1 MTPDQPARSD
11 AWWHIDDAPMGVMA
25 LTDEGRILQVNQLL
39 CGWLGQSAQRLE
51 GGMVDAVF
59 TPASRL
65 LYHTYL
71 LPLLKLHG
79 QVAELS
85 LALLSAD
92 GNRLDA
98 MVCAQRLSPQG
109 GPGVVRFA
117 FTLMR
122 ERRKLED
129 QLRSAQRMAEL
140 VPGLLFEWCER
151 PGQPPSLSYAS
162 EGLRDLFGLSPQDA
176 LRDASPVIQAIHP
189 EDRPWLQRE
198 LADAAQALR
207 SWRGTYRVGVGARE
221 RWIET
226 HAMPT
231 RSPDG
236 SLLWHGYSSD
246 VTERR
251 RLELQARERE
261 AAEQASQA
269 KSAFLARVS
278 HELRTPLNGI
288 LGFTQLLLG
297 PGGVPD
303 PHHRRQLGHVEAAG
317 QTLLRLVDDVLD
329 ISRIESD
336 QLRLNVQAVD
346 MVSLLRESVGM
357 LQPVADT
364 RGSRFEGPGL
374 AQAWCLADPHRLRQC
389 LLNLLS
395 NAVKYGPAGGQ
406 IDLGVELGSLGLT
419 LRIRDRGPG
428 FSADQLKHLFEPFN
442 RLGAERSTTEGTG
455 LGLLITRKLVE
466 SMGGALAVGN
476 ADEGGACMS
485 LRLPAAPVP
494 DVLTGTMAQAGARA
508 GRALAGG
515 ARTARQVLYVEDNE
529 VNAILM
535 GAVFRL
541 RPHWALH
548 VVSTAAEALAWVA
561 RQRPDLF
568 LLDLNLPDLDGF
580 ALRARLC
587 AMPGCAEVPM
597 VAVSADALAV
607 HAGRELPQAFDA
619 WWTKPIDVDDVLEQL
634 DAMLDGQ
641 DPGAA

>member
-1 MTPDQPARSD
+1 
-11 AWWHIDDAPMGVMA
+11 
-25 LTDEGRILQVNQLL
+25 
-39 CGWLGQSAQRLE
+39 
-51 GGMVDAVF
+51 
-59 TPASRL
+59 
-65 LYHTYL
+65 
-71 LPLLKLHG
+71 
-79 QVAELS
+79 
-85 LALLSAD
+85 
-92 GNRLDA
+92 
-98 MVCAQRLSPQG
+98 
-109 GPGVVRFA
+109 
-117 FTLMR
+117 
-122 ERRKLED
+122 
-129 QLRSAQRMAEL
+129 
-140 VPGLLFEWCER
+140 
-151 PGQPPSLSYAS
+151 
-162 EGLRDLFGLSPQDA
+162 
-176 LRDASPVIQAIHP
+176 
-189 EDRPWLQRE
+189 
-198 LADAAQALR
+198 
-207 SWRGTYRVGVGARE
+207 
-221 RWIET
+221 
-226 HAMPT
+226 
-231 RSPDG
+231 
-236 SLLWHGYSSD
+236 
-246 VTERR
+246 
-251 RLELQARERE
+251 
-261 AAEQASQA
+261 
-269 KSAFLARVS
+269 
-278 HELRTPLNGI
+278 
-288 LGFTQLLLG
+288 
-297 PGGVPD
+297 
-303 PHHRRQLGHVEAAG
+303 
-317 QTLLRLVDDVLD
+317 VLD

-336 QLRLNVQAVD
+336 QLRLSVQAVD
-346 MVSLLRESVGM
+346 MVALLRESVGM
-357 LQPVADT
+357 LQPAADI
-364 RGSRFEGPGL
+364 RGCRFEGPAL

-419 LRIRDRGPG
+419 LRVRDRGPG

-494 DVLTGTMAQAGARA
+494 DVLTGAMAQAGARA

-548 VVSTAAEALAWVA
+548 VVSTAAQALEWVA

-580 ALRARLC
+580 TLRDCLC

-634 DAMLDGQ
+634 DAMLDRPTQ
-641 DPGAA
+641 APP

>member
-25 LTDEGRILQVNQLL
+25 LSDDGRILQVNKLL
-39 CGWLGQSAQRLE
+39 CGWLGQSAQQLE

-79 QVAELS
+79 QIAELS

-92 GNRLDA
+92 GTRLDA
-98 MVCAQRLSPQG
+98 MVSAHRLTPPG

-151 PGQPPSLSYAS
+151 PGQPPSISYAS
-162 EGLRDLFGLSPQDA
+162 EGLRALFGLSPQDA
-176 LRDASPVIQAIHP
+176 LRDASPVIEAVHP
-189 EDRPWLQRE
+189 QDRPWLQRE
-198 LADAAQALR
+198 LAEAAQTLR
-207 SWRGTYRVGVGARE
+207 SWRGTYRVCVGARE

-231 RSPDG
+231 RAPDG

-251 RLELQARERE
+251 QLELQARERD

-297 PGGVPD
+297 PGGAPD
-303 PHHRRQLGHVEAAG
+303 PHHRRQLGLVESAG
-317 QTLLRLVDDVLD
+317 RTLLRLVDDVLD

-336 QLRLNVQAVD
+336 QLRLNMQVVD
-346 MVSLLRESVGM
+346 VVALLLESVGM
-357 LQPVADT
+357 LLPVAAK
-364 RGSRFEGPGL
+364 RGSSFEGPAL
-374 AQAWCLADPHRLRQC
+374 TQAWCLADPDRLRQC

-395 NAVKYGPAGGQ
+395 NAVKYGPPGGH
-406 IDLGVELGSLGLT
+406 IDLGVELGEPGLT
-419 LRIRDRGPG
+419 LTVRDRGPG
-428 FSADQLKHLFEPFN
+428 FSPDQLKHLFEPFN
-442 RLGAERSTTEGTG
+442 RLGAERSATEGTG

-466 SMGGALAVGN
+466 SMGGELTVDN
-476 ADEGGACMS
+476 ADGGGACMR
-485 LRLPAAPVP
+485 LRLPSASAP
-494 DVLTGTMAQAGARA
+494 DVPAEAMAQAGVRA
-508 GRALAGG
+508 GRATAGG
-515 ARTARQVLYVEDNE
+515 ARVARQVLYVEDNE

-535 GAVFRL
+535 GAVFKL
-541 RPHWALH
+541 RPHWTLN
-548 VVSTAAEALAWVA
+548 VVSTAAAALEWVT
-561 RQRPDLF
+561 RQRPDLL

-580 ALRARLC
+580 TLRDCLC
-587 AMPGCAEVPM
+587 AVPGCAEVPM

-607 HAGRELPQAFDA
+607 HAGRDLPQAFDA
-619 WWTKPIDVDDVLEQL
+619 WWTKPIDVDDVLGQL
-634 DAMLDGQ
+634 DAMLDGA
-641 DPGAA
+641 DPGTT